1 MKRKSKQNQ
10 KEVFCLIPAR
20 SKSKRIKDKNIQII
34 KGLELFVHAI
44 RFAKT
49 FKNLEICF
57 STDSKKYL
65 NIAKKY
71 IKVDS
76 LRPKKLALDHV
87 KTYDVFKYEL
97 EKTEKQQNK
106 KFKYFLLLQP
116 TVPFRK
122 KIDLKKA
129 LKYIKQKN
137 IDSVVSLN
145 SVEGNH
151 PYRMKKINNKN
162 FVLNFI
168 NKKKENMEPIQKLP
182 NLYIRSGAIYL
193 IKRKAFYKYKNLLGT
208 KVRPII
214 VKDKYAI
221 NIDNYKDLIIARNF

>member
-1 MKRKSKQNQ
+1 MRHKSKQNQ

-34 KGLELFVHAI
+34 NGLELFVHTI
-44 RFAKT
+44 KFAKN
-49 FKNLEICF
+49 FGNLEICF

-76 LRPKKLALDHV
+76 LRPKKLSSDHV

-97 EKTEKQQNK
+97 EKIEKQQNK
-106 KFKYFLLLQP
+106 KFKYLLLLQP

-122 KIDLKKA
+122 KADLKKA
-129 LKYIKQKN
+129 LKYIKEKN
-137 IDSVVSLN
+137 VDSVVSLN

-151 PYRMKKINNKN
+151 PYRMKKINKTN

-168 NKKKENMEPIQKLP
+168 NEKKENMEPIQKLP
-182 NLYIRSGAIYL
+182 KIFLRSGAIYL
-193 IKRKAFYKYKNLLGT
+193 IERKAFYKYKNLLGT
-208 KVRPII
+208 KVKPII

-221 NIDNYKDLIIARNF
+221 NIDNYKDLIVAKNF

>member
-1 MKRKSKQNQ
+1 MRHKSKQNQ

-34 KGLELFVHAI
+34 KGLELFVHTI
-44 RFAKT
+44 RFAKN
-49 FKNLEICF
+49 FRNLEICF

-65 NIAKKY
+65 NIARKY
-71 IKVDS
+71 TKVDS
-76 LRPKKLALDHV
+76 LRPKKLSSDHV

-97 EKTEKQQNK
+97 EKIEKQQNK
-106 KFKYFLLLQP
+106 KFEYLLLLQP

-122 KIDLKKA
+122 KADLKKA
-129 LKYIKQKN
+129 LKYIKKKN
-137 IDSVVSLN
+137 VDSVVSLN

-151 PYRMKKINNKN
+151 PYRMKKINKTN
-162 FVLNFI
+162 FVFNFT
-168 NKKKENMEPIQKLP
+168 NEKKENMDPIQKLP
-182 NLYIRSGAIYL
+182 KIFLRSGAIYL

-208 KVRPII
+208 KVKPII

-221 NIDNYKDLIIARNF
+221 NIDNYKDLVIARNF